1 MLGTTQLEQNHS
13 PSNKQVPQRT
23 FAALVTSLLAVL
35 ILILVPLVES
45 LHGGVLWGLNY
56 HSPKFMSQVG
66 DALAFVKLIALC
78 AGVYLLFTQHG
89 RLRYLV
95 KSKWLTVVLS
105 SVLAI
110 VAFIQIAIGL
120 LGVLIDATL
129 GTNRDYFHKEFEI
142 GNNTIYVFTADP
154 GAMGTAYHYF
164 YLKCPLPLNRYELTF
179 IEKTNWVWELEL
191 KASDNGFNVFNQ
203 RGGFKYRVS
212 LGEVGCD

>member
-66 DALAFVKLIALC
+66 DVLALVKLIALC
-78 AGVYLLFTQHG
+78 AGMYLLFTQHG
-89 RLRYLV
+89 TFRLLV
-95 KSKWLTVVLS
+95 KSKWLSVVLS
-105 SVLAI
+105 CILAI

-129 GTNRDYFHKEFEI
+129 GSNRDYFHKEFEI

-191 KASDNGFNVFNQ
+191 KASDNGFDVFNQ

>member
-66 DALAFVKLIALC
+66 DVLALVKLIALC

-95 KSKWLTVVLS
+95 KSKWLSVVLS
-105 SVLAI
+105 CILAI

-129 GTNRDYFHKEFEI
+129 GSNRDYFHKEFEI

-191 KASDNGFNVFNQ
+191 KASDNGFDVFNQ
-203 RGGFKYRVS
+203 RGEFKYRVS
-212 LGEVGCD
+212 LGEVGCG